1 MISIITRRLKA
12 FFDMMSPLSA
22 AICLCKKTA
31 FLCCIKQA
39 IKLALRK
46 RFFHSYFII
55 IFLCT
60 RIFFLVVSKLPIFPC
75 KNTSCIFDIFI
86 YTVIR
91 RQKTLKPSH
100 RRGFTVILPKWTL
113 YLCISSIYFRTT
125 SSIFSLAAGSA
136 TYLPTRGYPS
146 SLFLGGLMRE
156 SNSISPVS

>member
-1 MISIITRRLKA
+1 M
-12 FFDMMSPLSA
+12 
-22 AICLCKKTA
+22 
-31 FLCCIKQA
+31 
-39 IKLALRK
+39 ALRK

-60 RIFFLVVSKLPIFPC
+60 RIFFLGVSKLLIFPC

-146 SLFLGGLMRE
+146 L
-156 SNSISPVS
+156 PVSRRIDERIELDFSCIVIKNHFYRLQSSLLYIGHL